1 MANSTKPRKPTRAAV
16 KPSALPDHQTIN
28 KTTPLSDPNGSPTS
42 NVALKQQADT
52 ARQNTRIQVQAR
64 REAQVRVARAAR
76 IRHRV
81 LLGTVV
87 AIVVIAMGAGLSYW
101 NNYSHPGE
109 YHLDMAMQVRH
120 IATVDTVHPPYSTN
134 PPTSGPHTQELAP
147 WGVSDTVLHEEN
159 VVHNLEDAGVVVN
172 YRPDLPADAVA
183 RLKALVESYGSVEV
197 TLRNTPPGST
207 SQTVTGRVLMA
218 PYPNLSDPIVFT
230 AWNRLQR
237 FQSYDESTMRH
248 FIDMYRG
255 IDHHQGDNAAQG
267 STP

>member
-1 MANSTKPRKPTRAAV
+1 MANSTKPRKPTTAVV
-16 KPSALPDHQTIN
+16 KPAVSSARPTIN
-28 KTTPLSDPNGSPTS
+28 QPAPPPAPNST
-42 NVALKQQADT
+42 ATLKQQGDA

-64 REAQVRVARAAR
+64 REAQVRAAR
-76 IRHRV
+76 SVRTRRRV
-81 LLGTVV
+81 LLGAVLVV
-87 AIVVIAMGAGLSYW
+87 AAVAIGSGLYYW
-101 NNYSHPGE
+101 NDYTHPGA
-109 YHLDMAMQVRH
+109 YYPDMAMQVRH
-120 IATVDTVHPPYSTN
+120 IATVDTAHPKYTTD

-183 RLKALVESYGSVEV
+183 HLKALVESYATVEV
-197 TLRNTPPGST
+197 TMRNTPPGAT
-207 SQTVTGRVLMA
+207 EKTVTGRVLMA
-218 PYPNLSDPIVFT
+218 PYPPLQDPIVFT
-230 AWNRLQR
+230 AWNRMQR

-255 IDHHQGDNAAQG
+255 IDHHQGDNSAQG